1 MIRYTT
7 EQPDSNT
14 LRFHFT
20 LPADEFEEA
29 LDQVYASVKDQYE
42 VPGMRRGRASRKM
55 VENHFGRDVLEK
67 PALDQIVTSAY
78 QKAASEYTEEIYY
91 SPSVRVEQKAPGKD
105 LLFTATVRIRPEVKL
120 CDYRAVKL
128 TPEDLKEADEAAAE
142 VPQEQ
147 QENTRLYLLQSALVA
162 HIAEKSQVEVP
173 DTMINERAFSMARAL
188 EQRLQADQKTMDD
201 YFEECHTDRQ
211 SLLKEFAQAAERQL
225 RDRLTLQA
233 IAGAEGLE
241 ATQEE
246 YDAEV
251 KRLSDMY
258 LMPVE
263 KLREFLARRE
273 EAKIRQDISIAK
285 AADWVAAQVRAQIA
299 K

>member
-20 LPADEFEEA
+20 LPAAEFEET
-29 LDQVYASVKDQYE
+29 LDKVYASVKDQYE
-42 VPGMRRGRASRKM
+42 VPGMRRGKASRKM
-55 VENHFGRDVLEK
+55 LENHFGREILEK

-78 QKAASEYTEEIYY
+78 QKAASEYPEEIYY

-128 TPEDLKEADEAAAE
+128 TADDMKEADEAAAE

-147 QENTRLYLLQSALVA
+147 KADTRMYLLQSALVS
-162 HIAEKSQVEVP
+162 HIAEQSQVEVP
-173 DTMINERAFSMARAL
+173 DTMVDERALSMARAL
-188 EQRLQADQKTMDD
+188 EQRLQADQKTIED
-201 YFEECHTDRQ
+201 YFKECQTDRQ

-233 IAGAEGLE
+233 IAKAEGLE
-241 ATQEE
+241 ATDEE
-246 YDAEV
+246 YNAEV

-263 KLREFLARRE
+263 RLQEFLARRE
-273 EAKIRQDISIAK
+273 AVKIRQDIAISK
-285 AADWVAAQVRAQIA
+285 AAEWVAAQVRAQIA